1 MTNKGSSSLPLVIG
15 VSSSALFDL
24 EESDKVFK
32 EKGKAAYNKYQE
44 ENENNHLEKGVAFPF
59 IKNLLD
65 VNKKITTALDVNKKI
80 TAASDKASDLI
91 KVVLLSKNDAN
102 TGLRILNSIE
112 KEGLDIT
119 TAAFVAGES
128 PYKYFNVDLFL
139 SADKECVI
147 AASKEGVPAGQVIA
161 PEENKHET
169 SRADEDKML
178 RIAFDYDGVI
188 TDNASD
194 RVFYKEGLDV
204 FEKEEIKKSDDI
216 HLPGPLHNI
225 LNKIS
230 LIQKKEQE
238 IKEKNDN
245 YQTSIRTAIVTA
257 RGIKTAKRAINTIRN
272 REGITI
278 DETFY
283 LAGNKKTD
291 VLKIFKPDIFFDDDD
306 KNIKNS
312 KNYVPSV
319 RIHYVE

>member
-1 MTNKGSSSLPLVIG
+1 MTNKSSLPLVIG

-24 EESDKVFK
+24 EESGKVFK

-80 TAASDKASDLI
+80 TAASDKAPDLI

-147 AASKEGVPAGQVIA
+147 ASLNEGIPAGQVIE

-188 TDNASD
+188 AD
-194 RVFYKEGLDV
+194 RESEEVFQKEGV
-204 FEKEEIKKSDDI
+204 AGFEKNEIKKSNKG

-225 LNKIS
+225 LKKIS
-230 LIQKKEQE
+230 FIQKKEQE

-272 REGITI
+272 REGVTI

-283 LAGNKKTD
+283 LSGNEKTS
-291 VLKIFKPDIFFDDDD
+291 VLKIFKPDIFFDDHHKHTED
-306 KNIKNS
+306 S

-319 RIHYVE
+319 HIPYVE